1 MFFGGIFLY
10 SKKNMK
16 FNLSYM
22 NSTEYIRKKVER
34 LKEIKDKVIEQKPQT
49 VFEYNVIVNSVLGKD
64 RAESRKRINEKILK
78 K

>member
-1 MFFGGIFLY
+1 MY

-22 NSTEYIRKKVER
+22 NSTEYKRKKVER

-64 RAESRKRINEKILK
+64 RAESRKRINEKILRK
-78 K
+78 KYLR